1 MADTRMILLLNSV
14 LFNLFSSYNS
24 INGWIFMIDKNIVR
38 FGVSIE
44 EKLLTKYDNYISEK
58 GYVNRSE
65 AIRDL
70 IRDVLV
76 SQQIENPEMES
87 FGTLTIIYNHHHS
100 DISDKLNN
108 VQHDYFH
115 NIISTTHIHL
125 DAHNCLEVLI
135 LKGKAG
141 QLKFLADIILSIKNV
156 KHGKFVIASTETELD
171 V

>member
-1 MADTRMILLLNSV
+1 MLFFYCANRHFIIIVYAVKFSESKKMIE
-14 LFNLFSSYNS
+14 
-24 INGWIFMIDKNIVR
+24 KNIVR

-44 EKLLTKYDNYISEK
+44 EKLLGRFDNLIAEK

-70 IRDVLV
+70 IRDMLV
-76 SQQIENPEMES
+76 SQQIEDPDSES
-87 FGTLTIIYNHHHS
+87 FGTLTMVYNHHHG
-100 DISDKLNN
+100 DISDRLNN
-108 VQHDYFH
+108 VQHDFFA

-141 QLKFLADIILSIKNV
+141 QLKTIADMILSIKNV
-156 KHGKFVIASTETELD
+156 KHGKFVIASTETNLD

>member
-1 MADTRMILLLNSV
+1 MIE
-14 LFNLFSSYNS
+14 
-24 INGWIFMIDKNIVR
+24 KNIVR

-44 EKLLTKYDNYISEK
+44 ERLLGKFDSLITEK

-70 IRDVLV
+70 IRDMLV
-76 SQQIENPEMES
+76 AQQIEDPEAES
-87 FGTLTIIYNHHHS
+87 FGTLTMVYNHHHG
-100 DISDKLNN
+100 DISDKLNH
-108 VQHDYFH
+108 VQHDYFG

-141 QLKFLADIILSIKNV
+141 QLKTIADMILSIKNV
-156 KHGKFVIASTETELD
+156 KHGKFVIASTETNLN

>member
-1 MADTRMILLLNSV
+1 
-14 LFNLFSSYNS
+14 
-24 INGWIFMIDKNIVR
+24 MIDKNIVR
-38 FGVSIE
+38 FGVSID
-44 EKLLTKYDNYISEK
+44 EKLLTKFDEHISDK

-65 AIRDL
+65 AIREL

-76 SQQIENPEMES
+76 TEQVEKPDAES

-108 VQHDYFH
+108 LQHDYFQ
-115 NIISTTHIHL
+115 NIVSTTHIHL
-125 DAHNCLEVLI
+125 DAYNCLEVLI
-135 LKGKAG
+135 LKGKSG
-141 QLKFLADIILSIKNV
+141 HLKSLADMILSIKNV

>member
-1 MADTRMILLLNSV
+1 MIE
-14 LFNLFSSYNS
+14 
-24 INGWIFMIDKNIVR
+24 KNIVR

-44 EKLLTKYDNYISEK
+44 ERLLEKFDNLITEK

-70 IRDVLV
+70 IRDMLV
-76 SQQIENPEMES
+76 AQQIEDPEAES
-87 FGTLTIIYNHHHS
+87 FGTLTMVYNHHHG
-100 DISDKLNN
+100 DISDKLNH
-108 VQHDYFH
+108 VQHDYFG

-141 QLKFLADIILSIKNV
+141 QLKNIADMILAIKNV
-156 KHGKFVIASTETELD
+156 KHGKFVIASTETNLD
-171 V
+171 F

>member
-1 MADTRMILLLNSV
+1 
-14 LFNLFSSYNS
+14 
-24 INGWIFMIDKNIVR
+24 MIDKNIVR
-38 FGVSIE
+38 FGVSLD
-44 EKLLTKYDNYISEK
+44 EKLLTKFDTHISEK
-58 GYVNRSE
+58 GYMNRSE

-76 SQQIENPEMES
+76 VQQIEKPDVEA
-87 FGTLTIIYNHHHS
+87 FGTLTIIYNHHHG

-108 VQHDYFH
+108 LQHDYFQ
-115 NIISTTHIHL
+115 NIVSTTHIHL

-141 QLKFLADIILSIKNV
+141 LLKSLADMILSIKNV
-156 KHGKFVIASTETELD
+156 KHGKFVIASTETDLD

>member
-1 MADTRMILLLNSV
+1 MIE
-14 LFNLFSSYNS
+14 
-24 INGWIFMIDKNIVR
+24 KNIVR

-44 EKLLTKYDNYISEK
+44 ERLLGRFDSLITEK

-70 IRDVLV
+70 IRDMLV
-76 SQQIENPEMES
+76 AHQIEDPEAES
-87 FGTLTIIYNHHHS
+87 FGTLTMVYNHHHG

-108 VQHDYFH
+108 VQHDYFG

-141 QLKFLADIILSIKNV
+141 QLKTIADQILSIKNV
-156 KHGKFVIASTETELD
+156 KHGKFVIASTETNLN

>member
-1 MADTRMILLLNSV
+1 MIE
-14 LFNLFSSYNS
+14 
-24 INGWIFMIDKNIVR
+24 KNIVR

-44 EKLLTKYDNYISEK
+44 ERLLGKFDSLITEK

-70 IRDVLV
+70 IRDMLV
-76 SQQIENPEMES
+76 AHQIEDPEAES
-87 FGTLTIIYNHHHS
+87 FGTLTMVYNHHHG

-108 VQHDYFH
+108 VQHDYFG

-141 QLKFLADIILSIKNV
+141 QLKIIADMILSIKNV
-156 KHGKFVIASTETELD
+156 KHGKFVIASTETNLD

>member
-1 MADTRMILLLNSV
+1 MIE
-14 LFNLFSSYNS
+14 
-24 INGWIFMIDKNIVR
+24 KNIVR

-44 EKLLTKYDNYISEK
+44 EKLLTRFDNLITEK

-70 IRDVLV
+70 IRDMLV
-76 SQQIENPEMES
+76 SQQVEDPEAES
-87 FGTLTIIYNHHHS
+87 FGTLTMVYNHHHG
-100 DISDKLNN
+100 DISDKLNH
-108 VQHDYFH
+108 VQHDFFG

-141 QLKFLADIILSIKNV
+141 QLKSIADMILSIKNV
-156 KHGKFVIASTETELD
+156 KHGKFVIASTENNLD

>member
-1 MADTRMILLLNSV
+1 MIE
-14 LFNLFSSYNS
+14 
-24 INGWIFMIDKNIVR
+24 KNIVR

-44 EKLLTKYDNYISEK
+44 EKLLARFDNLITEK

-70 IRDVLV
+70 IRDMLV
-76 SQQIENPEMES
+76 SQQVEDPEAES
-87 FGTLTIIYNHHHS
+87 FGTLTMVYNHHHG
-100 DISDKLNN
+100 DISDKLNH
-108 VQHDYFH
+108 VQHDFFG

-141 QLKFLADIILSIKNV
+141 QLKSIADMILSIKNV
-156 KHGKFVIASTETELD
+156 KHGKFVIASTENNLD